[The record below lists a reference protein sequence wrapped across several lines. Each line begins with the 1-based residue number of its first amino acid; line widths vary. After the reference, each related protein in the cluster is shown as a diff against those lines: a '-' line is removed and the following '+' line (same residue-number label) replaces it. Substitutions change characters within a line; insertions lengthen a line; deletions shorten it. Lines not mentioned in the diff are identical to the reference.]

1 MSTLWLRKKQSWL
14 EQSFSFSQLE
24 ACICTSIRLL
34 NGRISKIP
42 SHCVCYAHITN
53 FGKSLWKHWCDF
65 IGQIFIDDISIHIE
79 ASIEKCSKLV
89 HWIAWHSL
97 TMIHLGR
104 NWQTMFM
111 NLIYLLKTKTLNFQ
125 FWWKLILIPVSGLKP
140 WETSSQ
146 HKYKTTI
153 LQISFCRPLSFVKN
167 FSTAAFRHRE
177 CLRFI
182 CLSYLIFHI
191 PNKIQILVII
201 STYSVQSSLL
211 ESRWTKNEVFH

>member
-1 MSTLWLRKKQSWL
+1 MSLLLPYIYIDTYAKLLTCIVRLRS
-14 EQSFSFSQLE
+14 SF
-24 ACICTSIRLL
+24 TGVKRLL
-34 NGRISKIP
+34 WFI
-42 SHCVCYAHITN
+42 
-53 FGKSLWKHWCDF
+53 WKNY
-65 IGQIFIDDISIHIE
+65 IYIYIYIYIYLGQ
-79 ASIEKCSKLV
+79 
-89 HWIAWHSL
+89 
-97 TMIHLGR
+97 
-104 NWQTMFM
+104 NWQTMFI

-125 FWWKLILIPVSGLKP
+125 FWWQLILIPVSGLKP

-191 PNKIQILVII
+191 PNNIQILVII